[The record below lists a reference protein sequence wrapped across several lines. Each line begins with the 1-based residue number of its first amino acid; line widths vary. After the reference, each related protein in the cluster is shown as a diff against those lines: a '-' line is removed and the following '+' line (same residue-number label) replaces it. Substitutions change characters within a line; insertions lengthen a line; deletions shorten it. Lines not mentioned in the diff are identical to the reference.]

1 MGLPLPVLKI
11 TDEREPV
18 ENKKVVVVTGRIHPG
33 ETNGSIVL
41 AGLLR
46 FLCSEEGAGLRRV
59 AVFVVLPMMNPDGV
73 VMGNYRTGAAGKDL
87 NRVYTKINK

>member
-11 TDEREPV
+11 TDEREPT

-41 AGLLR
+41 AG
-46 FLCSEEGAGLRRV
+46 SAE
-59 AVFVVLPMMNPDGV
+59 VFVFRG
-73 VMGNYRTGAAGKDL
+73 GGSS
-87 NRVYTKINK
+87 